1 MKRIITFLCVAVL
14 SLATVITAQA
24 ADTRLSVKPMEQVAL
39 FVQLDPNNVGKPVE
53 STEKI
58 FKKVAEKLQEVD
70 KTVVPYAKAQKD
82 LKVYIRDNDTSPNQR
97 ELDKGVLLRTKDLR
111 ALADIENVRYVVTVS
126 TRVTSSEVKAN
137 IWTGQRKNL
146 TILTN
151 VVIFDAAN
159 GEYLMDEEYQSIG
172 KTSGSYDRAFHR
184 AIEEVLK
191 QIKFQDYFK

>member
-1 MKRIITFLCVAVL
+1 MKKIIAFLFTAVL
-14 SLATVITAQA
+14 ALTMGVTAQA
-24 ADTRLSVKPMEQVAL
+24 ADQKLSVKPMEQVAL

-58 FKKVAEKLQEVD
+58 FKKVTEKLQEVD
-70 KTVVPYAKAQKD
+70 KSVVPYAKAQKD

-111 ALADIENVRYVVTVS
+111 ALADIEKVRYVITIS
-126 TRVTSSEVKAN
+126 TRVTSAEEKDN
-137 IWTGQRKNL
+137 LWTGKRKNL

-151 VVIFDAAN
+151 VVIFDSAD

-184 AIEEVLK
+184 AIEEALK
-191 QIKFQDYFK
+191 QINFQEYFK